1 MVLHFRARQASDPVA
16 LVTAAAGGDASARV
30 PAPLR
35 SVLSQTSSRGCERDA
50 GSACSANLVVVV
62 VVVQTMVRRCSLII
76 RVCCP
81 FDNACTT
88 EEAVL
93 DHWSWSRRHSG
104 AVF

>member
-62 VVVQTMVRRCSLII
+62 VVVVVVLTMVRRCSLII

-81 FDNACTT
+81 FDNACDYRQ
-88 EEAVL
+88 A
-93 DHWSWSRRHSG
+93 
-104 AVF
+104 